1 MTQLIFS
8 RRVPDQLAPNR
19 VTIARQRCAGNF
31 IDLTVSNP
39 TECGFD
45 YPPDLLL
52 PLAEPAGLSYRP
64 DPLGLASA
72 REAVSSLSGEL
83 GAPVDP
89 AHIVLTASTSEAY
102 ALLFKLL
109 CDPGDAVLVPTPSYP
124 LFEHLARLEGVRA
137 LPYSLRE
144 EGGWSLDLDELSTAP
159 LDVRAVVIVHPN
171 NPTGSLV
178 RQEDAAALENLCAT
192 RGWALIV
199 DEVFLSF
206 PLEAASL
213 PRSFAGRERALTF
226 TLGGLSKLAALPQL
240 KLAWIIT
247 SGPSPAR
254 EAALERLEFIA
265 DTFLSVAT
273 PVQHALPQ
281 LLQHGARVQDQILAR
296 CRHNLDEVRRHLAC
310 LPAATVPRVEGGWSA
325 VVRVPAL
332 GSEEDLVLS
341 LLEEFG
347 VAVHPGYF
355 FEFPRD
361 GYLVA
366 SLLPAPEEFL
376 LGAQRLAAGL
386 GAWLDG
392 A

>member
-1 MTQLIFS
+1 MTSPTFS
-8 RRVPDQLAPNR
+8 RRLPGQLTPNR
-19 VTIARQRCAGNF
+19 IAAARRHGAGGYV
-31 IDLTVSNP
+31 DLTVSNP
-39 TECGFD
+39 TECGFE

-52 PLAEPAGLSYRP
+52 SLVEPAGLSYRP

-72 REAVSSLSGEL
+72 REAVSALSGEL

-102 ALLFKLL
+102 TFLFKLL

-137 LPYSLRE
+137 LPYPLRE

-159 LDVRAVVIVHPN
+159 PDVRAVVIVHPN

-178 RQEDAAALENLCAT
+178 RQEDATALEHLCAT

-199 DEVFLSF
+199 DEVFLAF
-206 PLEAASL
+206 PLEPASI

-247 SGPSPAR
+247 SGPSPTR

-281 LLQHGARVQDQILAR
+281 LLWHGAQVRDQILAR
-296 CRHNLDEVRRHLAC
+296 CRHNLHELRRHLAS
-310 LPAATVPRVEGGWSA
+310 LPAVTVPRVEGGWSA
-325 VVRVPAL
+325 VVRVPSL

-341 LLEEFG
+341 LIEQFG
-347 VAVHPGYF
+347 VAVQPGYF
-355 FEFPRD
+355 FEFSGD

-366 SLLPAPEEFL
+366 SLLPTPDEFL

-386 GAWLDG
+386 GGWLDG

>member
-19 VTIARQRCAGNF
+19 ITIARQRCARNF

-64 DPLGLASA
+64 DPLGLVSA
-72 REAVSSLSGEL
+72 REAVSALSGEL

-102 ALLFKLL
+102 TFLFKLL

-124 LFEHLARLEGVRA
+124 LFEYLARLEGVRA
-137 LPYSLRE
+137 VPYTLRE
-144 EGGWSLDLDELSTAP
+144 EGGWSLDLNELATTPAN
-159 LDVRAVVIVHPN
+159 VRAVVIVHPN

-178 RQEDAAALENLCAT
+178 REEDATALESLCAT
-192 RGWALIV
+192 RGWALIA
-199 DEVFLSF
+199 DEVFYSF
-206 PLEAASL
+206 PLEAASI
-213 PRSFAGRERALTF
+213 PRSFAGCERALTF

-247 SGPSPAR
+247 SGPPPAR
-254 EAALERLEFIA
+254 RAALEKLEFIA

-273 PVQHALPQ
+273 PVQHALPS
-281 LLQHGARVQDQILAR
+281 LLQHGARVREKIRHR
-296 CRHNLDEVRRHLAC
+296 CRHNLAELRRLLAF
-310 LPAATVPRVEGGWSA
+310 LPAVTVPAVEGGWSA
-325 VVRVPAL
+325 VVRVPSL
-332 GSEEDLVLS
+332 GSEEDLILS
-341 LLEEFG
+341 LLEQFG
-347 VAVHPGYF
+347 VAVQPGYF
-355 FEFPRD
+355 FEFPRE

-366 SLLPAPEEFL
+366 SLLPTVDEFS

-386 GAWLDG
+386 GSFLD
-392 A
+392 AA

>member
-1 MTQLIFS
+1 MTSPAFS
-8 RRVPDQLAPNR
+8 RRVPGQLTPNR
-19 VTIARQRCAGNF
+19 IAAARRRCAGRF
-31 IDLTVSNP
+31 VDLTVSNP
-39 TECGFD
+39 TECGFE

-52 PLAEPAGLSYRP
+52 SLGEPAGLSYRP

-83 GAPVDP
+83 GVPVDP

-102 ALLFKLL
+102 TFLFKLL

-124 LFEHLARLEGVRA
+124 LFEHLAQLEGVRA

-159 LDVRAVVIVHPN
+159 PDVRAVVIVHPN

-178 RQEDAAALENLCAT
+178 RQEDAAALEHLCAT
-192 RGWALIV
+192 RGWALIA
-199 DEVFLSF
+199 DEVFLAF
-206 PLEAASL
+206 PLEPTSM

-226 TLGGLSKLAALPQL
+226 TLGGLSKLTALPQL

-254 EAALERLEFIA
+254 EAALQRLEFIA

-273 PVQHALPQ
+273 PVQLALPC
-281 LLQHGARVQDQILAR
+281 LLRHGAWVRDQIRAR
-296 CRHNLDEVRRHLAC
+296 CRHNLDELRRHLAS
-310 LPAATVPRVEGGWSA
+310 LPAVTVPRVEGGWSV
-325 VVRVPAL
+325 VVRVPSL

-341 LLEEFG
+341 LLEQFG

-361 GYLVA
+361 GYLVT
-366 SLLPAPEEFL
+366 SLLPTPEKFL

>member
-19 VTIARQRCAGNF
+19 ITIARQRCAGNF

-39 TECGFD
+39 TECRFD
-45 YPPDLLL
+45 YPPDLLP

-64 DPLGLASA
+64 DPLGLVWA
-72 REAVSSLSGEL
+72 REAVSALSGEL

-102 ALLFKLL
+102 TFLFKLL

-137 LPYSLRE
+137 LPYALCE
-144 EGGWSLDLDELSTAP
+144 EGGWSLDLDEFSTAP
-159 LDVRAVVIVHPN
+159 PEVKAVVIVHPN

-178 RQEDAAALENLCAT
+178 REEDAAALESLCAT
-192 RGWALIV
+192 RGWALIA
-199 DEVFLSF
+199 DEVFYSF
-206 PLEAASL
+206 PLETASI
-213 PRSFAGRERALTF
+213 PRSFARCESTLTF

-247 SGPSPAR
+247 SGPPPAR
-254 EAALERLEFIA
+254 RAALEKLEFIA

-273 PVQHALPQ
+273 PVQHALPS
-281 LLQHGARVQDQILAR
+281 LLQHGARVRDQIRHR
-296 CRHNLDEVRRHLAC
+296 CRHNLAELRRLLAL
-310 LPAATVPRVEGGWSA
+310 LPAVSVPAVEGGWSA
-325 VVRVPAL
+325 VVRVPSL
-332 GSEEDLVLS
+332 GSEEDLILS
-341 LLEEFG
+341 LLEQFG
-347 VAVHPGYF
+347 VAVQPGYF

-361 GYLVA
+361 GYLVV
-366 SLLPAPEEFL
+366 SLLPTIDEFS

-386 GAWLDG
+386 GTWLG
-392 A
+392 AG